1 MVVSLQDGIRGFL
14 VPSTRS
20 LAVSSH
26 IKSCLASKPNKI
38 LDRLTVY
45 DL

>member
-1 MVVSLQDGIRGFL
+1 MVASLQDGTQGFL
-14 VPSTRS
+14 VPSTCS

-26 IKSCLASKPNKI
+26 IKSRLASVPNKI
-38 LDRLTVY
+38 LDGLTVY

>member
-1 MVVSLQDGIRGFL
+1 MVASLQDGTQGFL
-14 VPSTRS
+14 APSTHS
-20 LAVSSH
+20 LAVSSYV
-26 IKSCLASKPNKI
+26 KSCPASIPNKI

>member
-1 MVVSLQDGIRGFL
+1 MVASLQDRIQGFL
-14 VPSTRS
+14 APSTRS
-20 LAVSSH
+20 LADSSH
-26 IKSCLASKPNKI
+26 IKSCLASIPNRI

>member
-1 MVVSLQDGIRGFL
+1 MVASLQDGTQGFL
-14 VPSTRS
+14 APSTHS

-26 IKSCLASKPNKI
+26 IKSCLACIPNKI

>member
-1 MVVSLQDGIRGFL
+1 MVASLQDGTQGFL
-14 VPSTRS
+14 APSTHS
-20 LAVSSH
+20 LAVSFH
-26 IKSCLASKPNKI
+26 VKSCLASIPNKI